1 MNNVIFTNFGDSDP
15 CCNIG
20 DIWVQCDDPA
30 KAEIEWKEAEK
41 YRWHDLRKDPNDLPE
56 KANDDSKS
64 GYSKEVLIISSLFNE
79 VWLGYMKLSDKK
91 WFDSVDGEL
100 LSKPVMWKYIELPDE
115 NNILNIVKN
124 AEKLVGTL
132 EKQIPEKIKRRRILY
147 DFNDKPYAIK
157 GDCPRCGNGQLVS
170 TLEQYCPKCGQKLDW
185 SE

>member
-30 KAEIEWKEAEK
+30 KTEIEWKEAEK

-56 KANDDSKS
+56 KANNDSKS

-115 NNILNIVKN
+115 NNISNIVKN

-132 EKQIPEKIKRRRILY
+132 EKQIPEKVKRRRILY

-157 GDCPRCGNGQLVS
+157 HFRRNFQNIE
-170 TLEQYCPKCGQKLDW
+170 EQYAKTI
-185 SE
+185 SINRS